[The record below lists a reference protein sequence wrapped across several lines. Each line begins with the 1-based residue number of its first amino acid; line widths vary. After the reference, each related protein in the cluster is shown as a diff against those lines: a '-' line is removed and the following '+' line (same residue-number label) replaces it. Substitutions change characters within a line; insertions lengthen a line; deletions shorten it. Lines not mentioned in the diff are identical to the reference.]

1 MHLARVLS
9 FKLVYRLS
17 VFLLLFLAVFSLYF
31 SPNQAYEDH
40 CLWLLTEKKKKKKRK
55 AKNNYRIPCFPVR
68 NLAQIFYGSSP
79 PCRLQGQ
86 VFSVSAREEFSH
98 LVITFFKIREK

>member
-40 CLWLLTEKKKKKKRK
+40 CLWLLTEKKRKRK
-55 AKNNYRIPCFPVR
+55 EKLKIITEYHVFRSVILHRYSMAVALRAAYKVKYLVSQQGR
-68 NLAQIFYGSSP
+68 NSP
-79 PCRLQGQ
+79 
-86 VFSVSAREEFSH
+86 
-98 LVITFFKIREK
+98 TW